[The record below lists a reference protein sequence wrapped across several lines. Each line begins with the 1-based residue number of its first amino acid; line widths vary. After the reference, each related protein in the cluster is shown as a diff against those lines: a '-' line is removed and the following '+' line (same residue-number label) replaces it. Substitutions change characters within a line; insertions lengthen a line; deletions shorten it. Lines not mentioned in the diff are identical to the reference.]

1 MKIEKKKHFR
11 TETERD
17 FHIKTGLRMIQDSG
31 HSQFGFCLFIG
42 TIREEQ
48 SVRSLVK
55 KTIISHKKRT
65 NLTKHSQ
72 SKLQKTK
79 WFQTIEPSKNPA
91 QKSVLIKYVF

>member
-17 FHIKTGLRMIQDSG
+17 FHIKTGLRVIHDSG
-31 HSQFGFCLFIG
+31 LSQFGFCLFIG

-79 WFQTIEPSKNPA
+79 WFQTIEQGKNP
-91 QKSVLIKYVF
+91 SLGEYCVS